1 MSDNMSVSVS
11 ITYMQR
17 CHLPDVRE
25 IEEASFG
32 DPWLAEVIAHSIRRK
47 DTTGVVA
54 IVNGEVA
61 GYAIYQLVSE
71 DNQACIR
78 VARLAVAEWCRFCGV
93 GGVLLDDL
101 IGRLTL
107 VRDKLVFP
115 VRESNLIAQV
125 WLREYGLQC
134 EEIRDDWFGDSES
147 AYVFTRYFG
156 GDSV

>member
-1 MSDNMSVSVS
+1 
-11 ITYMQR
+11 
-17 CHLPDVRE
+17 LPDVRE

-47 DTTGVVA
+47 DTTGLVA
-54 IVNGEVA
+54 IVNEEVA
-61 GYAIYQLVSE
+61 GYAIYQLVQE
-71 DNQACIR
+71 DGDAVLR

-107 VRDKLVFP
+107 VRDKMVFP

-134 EEIRDDWFGDSES
+134 EEIRDDWFGDGES

-156 GDSV
+156 GEV

>member
-1 MSDNMSVSVS
+1 MSSNMSVDVS
-11 ITYMQR
+11 IAYMQR
-17 CHLPDVRE
+17 MHMEDIRE

-32 DPWLAEVIAHSIRRK
+32 DPWLPEVISFSVRRK
-47 DTTGVVA
+47 DTTGLVA

-78 VARLAVAEWCRFCGV
+78 VARLAVAEWCRCCGV

-101 IGRLTL
+101 LGRMTL

-125 WLREYGLQC
+125 WLREYGLYC
-134 EEIRDDWFGDSES
+134 EEIRDDWFGDGES
-147 AYVFTRYFG
+147 AYVFTKWYG
-156 GDSV
+156 GER

>member
-1 MSDNMSVSVS
+1 MSRNMSVSVS
-11 ITYMQR
+11 IAYMQR

-25 IEEASFG
+25 IEEASFA

-47 DTTGVVA
+47 DTTGLVA

-78 VARLAVAEWCRFCGV
+78 VARLAVAEWCRCCGV

-101 IGRLTL
+101 LGRMTL
-107 VRDKLVFP
+107 VRDRLVFP
-115 VRESNLIAQV
+115 IRESNLIAQV
-125 WLREYGLQC
+125 WLREYGLYC
-134 EEIRDDWFGDSES
+134 DEIRDDWFGDGEA
-147 AYVFTRYFG
+147 AYVFSKWYG
-156 GDSV
+156 GER

>member
-1 MSDNMSVSVS
+1 MSNNMSVNVS

-17 CHLPDVRE
+17 VHMPDVRE

-32 DPWLAEVIAHSIRRK
+32 DPWLPEVITHSIRRK

-54 IVNGEVA
+54 IVNEEVA
-61 GYAIYQLVSE
+61 GYAIYQLVQE
-71 DNQACIR
+71 DGEAVLR

-134 EEIRDDWFGDSES
+134 EEIRDDWFGDGES

-156 GDSV
+156 GEL